1 MTDESKKRINL
12 KTIIRSELEEARSK
26 LTQTQ
31 LDCQSE
37 VAKTNRACEEKIA
50 EADYKIDSGW
60 FLTQNPHI

>member
-1 MTDESKKRINL
+1 M

-60 FLTQNPHI
+60 FLTQKSHIKGVTRSTIEP